1 MADIGDVVGHDQ
13 VVLRIDGGLHMIED
27 AGPGHEPFA
36 GSQVHAWP
44 NDASDQRQAEG
55 SKVDGM
61 AAQSAFP
68 ALSSAKTLRLSRG
81 SWVNCPSNVD
91 STAEPDSATARSEAM
106 NEI

>member
-1 MADIGDVVGHDQ
+1 
-13 VVLRIDGGLHMIED
+13 
-27 AGPGHEPFA
+27 
-36 GSQVHAWP
+36 
-44 NDASDQRQAEG
+44 
-55 SKVDGM
+55 M

-91 STAEPDSATARSEAM
+91 SIAEPNSATARSEAM

>member
-1 MADIGDVVGHDQ
+1 MGHDQ

-81 SWVNCPSNVD
+81 LG
-91 STAEPDSATARSEAM
+91 
-106 NEI
+106 